1 MARELEGRQ
10 GHIPRTIERG
20 QSLGIIAVLWRR

>member
-1 MARELEGRQ
+1 MARELEGGQ

-20 QSLGIIAVLWRR
+20 QELTIIAVLWRR